1 MQEVKKC
8 SISGIAF
15 TLEVDAWEALNAYL
29 ETLSKQ
35 YESHEDGEEI
45 IADIEARVAE
55 LILSVQDNGRTV
67 ELPLIKNIIA
77 QLGSP
82 EQIDQDSKSGGSA
95 EREEGNGGDTPRIPR
110 RLYRDPEGAK
120 LGGVCTGLG
129 RYFDIDPVWIR
140 LILISPLFLKIIS
153 SSMSSLYWF
162 DQIFGNLFGGIVIG
176 YIIMWFAVP
185 TARTARQKLEM
196 SGERITTRSI
206 QDKTELRSDVDGR
219 SKAVVADTVSGVGL
233 VIVILLKILAGLLV
247 AGLMILACAL
257 IIGLF
262 ALFFTN
268 ISIVPGEIFPQSVG
282 VLGILTALIPTMLL
296 IYVLMCLIAST
307 TPSGRSILVIFIV
320 WVLVI
325 MSLCITTIKNYYDV
339 EKYVTELPSP
349 TPNEKNIL
357 SDDYL
362 SDGVDTT
369 TITTPDTEITLEVSK
384 DGAQIDIKDAI
395 DGSDEH
401 VRLNIRERK
410 R

>member
-1 MQEVKKC
+1 
-8 SISGIAF
+8 
-15 TLEVDAWEALNAYL
+15 
-29 ETLSKQ
+29 
-35 YESHEDGEEI
+35 
-45 IADIEARVAE
+45 
-55 LILSVQDNGRTV
+55 
-67 ELPLIKNIIA
+67 
-77 QLGSP
+77 
-82 EQIDQDSKSGGSA
+82 
-95 EREEGNGGDTPRIPR
+95 
-110 RLYRDPEGAK
+110 
-120 LGGVCTGLG
+120 
-129 RYFDIDPVWIR
+129 
-140 LILISPLFLKIIS
+140 
-153 SSMSSLYWF
+153 
-162 DQIFGNLFGGIVIG
+162 
-176 YIIMWFAVP
+176 MWFAVP

-206 QDKTELRSDVDGR
+206 QDKTESRSDVDGR

-349 TPNEKNIL
+349 TPNEKNLL